1 MDGGATQARQLQVL
15 GIRDRYPFTF
25 NSPRFSRHAIERRR
39 FVPFDKFYAPLA
51 GGTMVNPWPPRR
63 FDLLHAWNRVP
74 LGPTPF
80 VIGFE
85 SHLPRSW
92 GQEHTGAYRVLM
104 DALLSPG
111 CRRIVAISKAAELT
125 FLHQHEANP
134 RIEELRSKLI
144 VRYPNVVIP
153 EMQEWFD
160 PAAKLDRLRI
170 LFVGGHFARKGGCVA
185 VRLAEKARNAG
196 LPIDVTVISSL
207 TCGGGIWTDPL
218 REEFFTP
225 YLKLLD
231 QPNVTLIRGAPNAK
245 VLEIASQSHL
255 SLLTTFGDTFG
266 YSAFEGMM
274 CYTPVIATAV
284 SALPE
289 FINDENG
296 VLLPLETN
304 RDREWRHSSHPG
316 RDTPAFEKIFADII
330 EELAEGAFA
339 ACSALVDN
347 PAKLASMRKAARRT
361 AKENFDAVDA
371 NAFWDQLYLDAA
383 RAS

>member
-1 MDGGATQARQLQVL
+1 MDGGTPARQLQVL

-25 NSPRFSRHAIERRR
+25 NSPRFSRHRIELRR
-39 FVPFDKFYAPLA
+39 FIPFDKFYPPLG
-51 GGTMVNPWPPRR
+51 GGTVVNPLPPRH

-74 LGPTPF
+74 LGSTPF

-85 SHLPRSW
+85 SHLPRAW
-92 GQEHTGAYRVLM
+92 GQERTAAYRMLM
-104 DALLSPG
+104 DTLLSPG
-111 CRRIVAISKAAELT
+111 CRRIIAISKAGEHT
-125 FLHQHEANP
+125 FLRQHEAHP
-134 RIEELRSKLI
+134 RIEELKAKLL

-185 VRLAEKARNAG
+185 VRLAEKARQAN
-196 LPIDVTVISSL
+196 LPIDITIVSSL

-218 REEFFTP
+218 RDEFFTP
-225 YLKLLD
+225 YLKALD
-231 QPNVTLIRGAPNAK
+231 QPNITLLKGAPNAK

-274 CYTPVIATAV
+274 CHTPVIATAV

-304 RDREWRHSSHPG
+304 RDHEWKHSSHPG
-316 RDTPAFEKIFADII
+316 RDTPAFEKIFADTI
-330 EELAEGAFA
+330 EELAEGAFSACA
-339 ACSALVDN
+339 ALLGD
-347 PAKLASMRKAARRT
+347 PARLASMRKAARRT
-361 AKENFDAVDA
+361 AKEKFDAVDA
-371 NAFWDQLYLDAA
+371 TAFWDQLYLDAVQG
-383 RAS
+383 

>member
-1 MDGGATQARQLQVL
+1 MDGGAAPARQLQVL
-15 GIRDRYPFTF
+15 GIRDRYPFVF
-25 NSPRFSRHAIERRR
+25 NSPRFSRHRIERRR
-39 FVPFDKFYAPLA
+39 FIPFDKFYPALG
-51 GGTMVNPWPPRR
+51 GGTMVNPWPPRH
-63 FDLLHAWNRVP
+63 FDLLHAWNRIP

-85 SHLPRSW
+85 SHLPRAW
-92 GQEHTGAYRVLM
+92 GQERTAAYRVLM
-104 DALLSPG
+104 DTLLSST
-111 CRRIVAISKAAELT
+111 CRRIIAVSKAAEQT
-125 FLHQHEANP
+125 FLHQHEAHP
-134 RIEELRSKLI
+134 RLAELKDKLQ

-160 PAAKLDRLRI
+160 PAAKLDRLRL

-185 VRLAEKARNAG
+185 VRLAEKAREAN
-196 LPIDVTVISSL
+196 LPIDVTVVSSL

-231 QPNVTLIRGAPNAK
+231 QPNVTLLKGAPNAK
-245 VLEIASQSHL
+245 VLELASQSHL

-274 CYTPVIATAV
+274 CHTPVIATAV

-289 FINDENG
+289 FINAENG

-304 RDREWRHSSHPG
+304 RDREWIHSSHSG
-316 RDTPAFEKIFADII
+316 RDTPAFEKIFADKI
-330 EELAEGAFA
+330 EELADGAFA
-339 ACSALVDN
+339 ACSALLND
-347 PAKLASMRKAARRT
+347 PARLASMRKAARRT
-361 AKENFDAVDA
+361 AKEKFDAGDA
-371 NAFWDQLYLDAA
+371 AMFWDQLYLDAVQ
-383 RAS
+383 R